1 MKGTGTVPPPAP
13 GEAESVALALANTM
27 LAGEVDQLDG
37 PDEVTAWAAGH
48 ELGTLAAVAGADLA
62 ALAGLRAA
70 IRELFTAAADG
81 RAPEAGAVGEV
92 NAAARLALGA
102 PVLLWAAAPR
112 LDWQAEHPG
121 TVANAIARIA
131 RDAIEVLCGP
141 NGQVIHQCE
150 AHGCDRLFFRTH
162 GRRRWCSNACGDRV
176 RVARYYRVRKARLRP
191 PAFGGTPTP
200 SGEAASPSR

>member
-1 MKGTGTVPPPAP
+1 MVKGTPAVPQPAP
-13 GEAESVALALANTM
+13 GEAGSVALALANTV
-27 LAGEVDQLDG
+27 LAGEVDQLAG
-37 PDEVTAWAAGH
+37 PGEVAAWAAGH
-48 ELGTLAAVAGADLA
+48 GLGTLAAVAVADLA
-62 ALAGLRAA
+62 ALASLRAA

-81 RAPEAGAVGEV
+81 RAPDAAALSEV

-102 PVLLWAAAPR
+102 PVLLWAAAPQ

-121 TVANAIARIA
+121 TVANALARIA

-141 NGQVIHQCE
+141 SGQVIHQCE

-176 RVARYYRVRKARLRP
+176 RVARHYRVRKARLRP
-191 PAFGGTPTP
+191 PGRPVPPTP
-200 SGEAASPSR
+200 SG